1 MPDTIE
7 KAQAERQHPRHRT
20 RTVVLSLVG
29 VLVAIPVLAVLILL
43 TFDWNRAR
51 PWLNDKV
58 SNAIERPFAIRGKLA
73 VHWEQPAR
81 TMAPQARTW
90 RDWVPWPHLYAD
102 DVHIGNPDWMAPR
115 DMASVRQFSF
125 SLNPFALLAHQIS
138 VPVLRFDGPQVALL
152 RTDET
157 HNNWTFKHEQ
167 SPSKWHL
174 DLRRIV
180 LSKGVLMVDDAVSKT
195 QVTANV
201 NTLDNDPIYGIAW
214 TVTGSYNGAPVG
226 GGGKAGAV
234 LSLENQGAP
243 FPLQAD
249 MHSGPNR
256 IALEGTVTR
265 PAQLEAIDLRLKL
278 AGASMARLY
287 PFTHVLLPETPQFST
302 EGRLVGK
309 LGNDSSRWTYS
320 DFKGKVGS
328 SDISGD
334 LVFQT
339 GKPRPL
345 LTATVVSREL
355 LFSDLG
361 PTIGADSNASKARRG
376 VAPVQPAGKKLPVER
391 FRIERWKALD
401 ADVHFRGDRVIRNK
415 NLPLTKLS
423 THLVMKDGVLNLAP
437 LDFGFAG
444 GLLRNTVKLDG
455 SNGKTIK
462 VNAEVQARHLQIK
475 QMFPAVQNIRQAT
488 IGELNGD
495 AKLSA
500 VGDSVADMLAH
511 SNGELKTLVEQGTV
525 SKLLMEEMGLNIGSI
540 VVTKLFGDRTV
551 QLNCMASD
559 FDISDGVLKTQ
570 TFIADTD
577 EALVEVKGTVN
588 LQTEQMD
595 LNLDPRTKG
604 LRLFSLR
611 SPLYLRGTFAKPDV
625 GVDKKV
631 LALKAGSALALGT
644 IAAPA
649 ALIPLINTGP
659 GKDSNCAR
667 LLSLASTPPKAPPP
681 GVTKKH

>member
-7 KAQAERQHPRHRT
+7 KPQANLQHHRT
-20 RTVVLSLVG
+20 RNIVLSAIG
-29 VLVAIPVLAVLILL
+29 VLIAIPVLAILVLL
-43 TFDWNRAR
+43 TFDWNRAK

-81 TMAPQARTW
+81 AMAPQARTW
-90 RDWVPWPHLYAD
+90 RDWLPWPHLYAD
-102 DVHIGNPDWMAPR
+102 DVHIGNPGWMPQR
-115 DMASVRQFSF
+115 DMASLHQVSF
-125 SLNPFALLAHQIS
+125 SLNPFALLAHRIS
-138 VPVLRFDGPQVALL
+138 VPVLRVDNPQVELL
-152 RTDET
+152 RADET
-157 HNNWTFKHEQ
+157 HDNWTFKHEQ
-167 SPSKWHL
+167 KPSRWHL
-174 DLRRIV
+174 DLQRIV

-195 QVTANV
+195 KATATID
-201 NTLDNDPIYGIAW
+201 TLDNDPNYGIEW
-214 TVTGSYNGAPVG
+214 TVTGSYNDAPVG

-234 LSLENQGAP
+234 LSLENQDAP
-243 FPLQAD
+243 FPIQAD

-256 IALEGTVTR
+256 IAVEGTITR
-265 PAQLEAIDLRLKL
+265 PARLEGVDLHLKL
-278 AGASMARLY
+278 AGASLARLY
-287 PFTHVLLPETPQFST
+287 AFTHVLLPETPAFST
-302 EGRLVGK
+302 EGHLVGK
-309 LGNDSSRWTYS
+309 LGQGNSHWTYS
-320 DFKGKVGS
+320 NFTGKVGS
-328 SDISGD
+328 SDIGGT
-334 LVFQT
+334 LTFQT
-339 GKPRPL
+339 GKPRPR
-345 LTATVVSREL
+345 LTATVVSHEL

-361 PTIGADSNASKARRG
+361 PAIGADSNANKEKRG

-415 NLPLTKLS
+415 NLPISKLS
-423 THLVMKDGVLNLAP
+423 THLVMKDGVLTLAP

-455 SNGKTIK
+455 SSGKTIK
-462 VNAEVQARHLQIK
+462 ATVDVQARHLQIK

-495 AKLSA
+495 AKLTA

-540 VVTKLFGDRTV
+540 VVTKLFGDKTV
-551 QLNCMASD
+551 QLNCMATD
-559 FDISDGVLKTQ
+559 FDVADGILKTR
-570 TFIADTD
+570 TFVADTD
-577 EALVEVKGTVN
+577 EARVEVKGTVN

-611 SPLYLRGTFAKPDV
+611 SPLYLRGTFAKPDI
-625 GVDKKV
+625 GIDKKV
-631 LALKAGSALALGT
+631 LALKAGSALALGA

-659 GKDSNCAR
+659 GKNSNCAK
-667 LLSLASTPPKAPPP
+667 LLTLASTPPKAPPP

>member
-7 KAQAERQHPRHRT
+7 KPQATQQRPSHRT
-20 RTVVLSLVG
+20 RNVVLSVVG
-29 VLVAIPVLAVLILL
+29 VLVAIPVLAILILL
-43 TFDWNRAR
+43 TFDWNRAK

-58 SNAIERPFAIRGKLA
+58 SDAIERPFAIRGNLA

-81 TMAPQARTW
+81 AMAPQARTW

-102 DVHIGNPDWMAPR
+102 DVHIGNPEWMAQR

-125 SLNPFALLAHQIS
+125 SLNPFGLLGHQIS
-138 VPVLRFDGPQVALL
+138 VPVLRFDGPQAELL

-157 HNNWTFKHEQ
+157 HNNWTFKREQ
-167 SPSKWHL
+167 KPSKWQL
-174 DLRRIV
+174 DVQRIV
-180 LSKGVLMVDDAVSKT
+180 LSKGVLLVDDAVSKT
-195 QVTANV
+195 KVTANI
-201 NTLDNDPIYGIAW
+201 NTLDNDPTYGIAW

-243 FPLQAD
+243 FPIQAD

-265 PAQLEAIDLRLKL
+265 PAALEAIDLRLKL

-287 PFTHVLLPETPQFST
+287 VFTHVLLPETPQFST
-302 EGRLVGK
+302 EGHLVGK
-309 LGNDSSRWTYS
+309 LGKGNSRWTYS

-328 SDISGD
+328 SDISGN
-334 LVFQT
+334 LTFQT

-345 LTATVVSREL
+345 LTATVVSHEL

-361 PTIGADSNASKARRG
+361 PAIGADSNASKEKRG

-391 FRIERWKALD
+391 FHTERWKALD
-401 ADVHFRGDRVIRNK
+401 ADVHFRGDRIIRNK

-423 THLVMKDGVLNLAP
+423 THLIMKDGVLTLAP

-455 SNGKTIK
+455 NSDKSIK

-500 VGDSVADMLAH
+500 VGDSVAEMLAH

-540 VVTKLFGDRTV
+540 IVTKLFGDRTV

-577 EALVEVKGTVN
+577 EAVVQVKGTVN

-595 LNLDPRTKG
+595 MTLDPKTKG

-625 GVDKKV
+625 GIDKKV